1 MLRLNIIANVINQI
15 LGIGF
20 PLIVQFLIIRILS
33 INDIGVWNIAISFSS
48 MMIALSGSY
57 YIFQVNKITSTNDN
71 NDISVYISSGL
82 FFSLLLS
89 IPLSILNYIYI
100 LSIFDGFYILA
111 MLSSFMV
118 LLCPFSLD
126 YYYQANQQNHYILY
140 RRIIFRILTIIL
152 IFLNVEDQSDFN
164 VFVIIMIISLIGET
178 LTSFFFARQKFKIH
192 NISFLWLKDNLNG
205 VFGHMLFA
213 ATYGISSYLTITLLP
228 LFFEDDGLSVVSIIM
243 RIIFLATTVIT
254 SNSIVLLAYISSDN
268 VENTKYI
275 RNIGLFGFAAFIFLN
290 VFSDVIFYIF
300 LDEYTVKNI
309 DFIFLVSTSYIFIHC
324 IYNQVI
330 FNNFVAKDL
339 LKTPILLEVIFLISY
354 WAMLLILNESISYI
368 SFAVALVCSRLI
380 SCSILSI
387 FVTFKKRIFT

>member
-1 MLRLNIIANVINQI
+1 MLRLNIIANIINQI

-48 MMIALSGSY
+48 MMIALAGSY
-57 YIFQVNKITSTNDN
+57 YIFQVNKISSTNDN
-71 NDISVYISSGL
+71 DDISIYISSGL

-100 LSIFDGFYILA
+100 LSIFDGFNILA
-111 MLSSFMV
+111 MLSSLMV
-118 LLCPFSLD
+118 LICPFSLD

-140 RRIIFRILTIIL
+140 RRIIFRTLTIIL
-152 IFLNVEDQSDFN
+152 IFLNVKDQSDFN
-164 VFVIIMIISLIGET
+164 VFVIIMILSLIGET
-178 LTSFFFARQKFKIH
+178 LTSFFFARQNFKIH
-192 NISFLWLKDNLNG
+192 NISFLWLKNNLNG
-205 VFGHMLFA
+205 VLGHMLFA
-213 ATYGISSYLTITLLP
+213 ATYGVSSYLTITLLP

-268 VENTKYI
+268 VENSKYI

-300 LDEYTVKNI
+300 LDEYTIKNI
-309 DFIFLVSTSYIFIHC
+309 DFIFLISTSYIFIHC
-324 IYNQVI
+324 VYNQVI

-368 SFAVALVCSRLI
+368 SFALALVCSRLI

-387 FVTFKKRIFT
+387 LITFKKRIFT